1 MEFMYTKVLEF
12 LQKLS
17 FTFTEDGKSQI
28 AVDILWTWRV
38 KVLDSTWILVLH
50 FPVLE
55 SPW

>member
-38 KVLDSTWILVLH
+38 KVLDSTWILLLH

-55 SPW
+55 SPL